1 MLRLNRLFR
10 IQFTFVNFKLCES
23 ENSQPLNKKQSGRF
37 GIFRKRKLLLT
48 DRKNKRTYY
57 KEGNFGY

>member
-48 DRKNKRTYY
+48 DIWD
-57 KEGNFGY
+57 